1 MRRQTYGY
9 LSGRRRHFPLTG
21 TKLYCSLTEARV
33 WTTCPRLLPDSR
45 LARTQT
51 CDSRVQLPSRYTTSP
66 YTHGWRGEKLK
77 NQLGSCIWPRITHCT
92 AAQFYRSL
100 SWWAWVSHMSLPLC
114 LKRLRNPQNRKCTTY
129 CIVVRGDRATSIGNM
144 DKNLWSLNLWFLRY
158 ASGQTYR
165 QLIAVFA
172 LLPGEGGELTIQNWI
187 CVIRI
192 PSVATILLSDFV
204 KRGCSEWAQV
214 LERSQLLVGWH
225 GLTVVNLQAL
235 PPRYRSY
242 TWWSLTYPDA
252 LSYILRVA
260 SPLPGQ
266 RLHVWRGC
274 SGGVYCSSYTVSVWW
289 GGAVE

>member
-9 LSGRRRHFPLTG
+9 RSGRRRHFPLTG

-51 CDSRVQLPSRYTTSP
+51 CDSRVQLSSRYTTSP

-144 DKNLWSLNLWFLRY
+144 DKNLWSLDLCFLRY

-172 LLPGEGGELTIQNWI
+172 LLPGKGANWQYRIEYASLEFLQWQQYYWVILSSAGLLNEHKCWKDRSCWLAGMDSPLLT
-187 CVIRI
+187 CRRCRRGT
-192 PSVATILLSDFV
+192 VAT
-204 KRGCSEWAQV
+204 RGG
-214 LERSQLLVGWH
+214 R
-225 GLTVVNLQAL
+225 
-235 PPRYRSY
+235 
-242 TWWSLTYPDA
+242 
-252 LSYILRVA
+252 
-260 SPLPGQ
+260 
-266 RLHVWRGC
+266 
-274 SGGVYCSSYTVSVWW
+274 
-289 GGAVE
+289 